1 MEYSEMRQAILD
13 AADLGVRSG
22 LLIDLD
28 EIVKERDDTIN
39 NEREML
45 EEKNKYIESLEAQN
59 ESLRMANAKMTAR
72 GWDREEDYDDVED
85 EAEEVVVKT
94 IDELLG
100 GI

>member
-13 AADLGVRSG
+13 AEDLGVRSG
-22 LLIDLD
+22 LVVDLD
-28 EIVKERDDTIN
+28 EIIKDRDDTIN

-45 EEKNKYIESLEAQN
+45 EEKNKYIETLEAQN
-59 ESLRMANAKMTAR
+59 ESLRLANAKMTAR
-72 GWDREEDYDDVED
+72 GWDREDDYVED
-85 EAEEVVVKT
+85 EAEIEVEVKT